1 MVLLKEFVLSLNNKT
16 IQVKKIQNTLWIHMF
31 ITSSISTE
39 SEINDINVC
48 VSS

>member
-1 MVLLKEFVLSLNNKT
+1 
-16 IQVKKIQNTLWIHMF
+16 MF